1 MTISDKKKFKYVM
14 IGLIEVITKI
24 GLGDGEIAQYENKY
38 YLQNSSNLWEALDLA
53 YIDHIADEVG
63 KSR

>member
-1 MTISDKKKFKYVM
+1 M

-38 YLQNSSNLWEALDLA
+38 YLQNNSNLWEALDLA